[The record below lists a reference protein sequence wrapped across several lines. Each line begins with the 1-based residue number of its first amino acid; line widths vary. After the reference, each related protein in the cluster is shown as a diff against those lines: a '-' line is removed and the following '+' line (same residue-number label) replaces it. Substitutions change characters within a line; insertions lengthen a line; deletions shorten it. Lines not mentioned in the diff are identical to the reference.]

1 MKQKQRGL
9 ATFALYAFLT
19 VFILFLTP
27 RYLLEKIDVKGISM
41 ENTLETGEQVL
52 IEKVS
57 RYFTDPD
64 RFSIVVFERQT
75 GERVTTYIKRV
86 IGLPGETVQII
97 GTTIYIN
104 GEPLDDTYG
113 IEPIAD
119 GGIAVDPITLGKGE
133 FFLLGD
139 NRGYSI
145 DSRDSRVGIVKK
157 EEIVG
162 TVFFRLTPLSRIGSV
177 R

>member
-1 MKQKQRGL
+1 MKRKQRGL
-9 ATFALYAFLT
+9 TVFALYAFLT

-41 ENTLETGEQVL
+41 ENTLKNGEQVL

-57 RYFTDPD
+57 RYFSEPD
-64 RFSIVVFERQT
+64 RFSVVVFERQT
-75 GERVTTYIKRV
+75 GEMTTTYIKRV

-97 GTTIYIN
+97 GTVLYIN
-104 GEPLDDTYG
+104 GEPLEDTYG
-113 IEPIAD
+113 MEPFED

-139 NRGYSI
+139 NRSYSI

-157 EEIVG
+157 EEILG
-162 TVFFRLTPLSRIGSV
+162 TVFFRLTPLSKIGGI

>member
-1 MKQKQRGL
+1 MKRKQRGL
-9 ATFALYAFLT
+9 TVFALYAFLT
-19 VFILFLTP
+19 VFILFFTP

-41 ENTLETGEQVL
+41 ENTLKNGEQVL

-57 RYFTDPD
+57 RYFSEPD

-75 GERVTTYIKRV
+75 GEKTTTYIKRV

-97 GTTIYIN
+97 GTVLYIN
-104 GEPLDDTYG
+104 GEPLEDAYG
-113 IEPIAD
+113 TEPLKD

-139 NRGYSI
+139 NRSYSI

-157 EEIVG
+157 EEILG
-162 TVFFRLTPLSRIGSV
+162 TVFFRLTPLSKIGGI